1 MKVTILFFSTNRL
14 EFLIPSLDSFFK
26 HVNFGE
32 NEIYSVLIDDYPKD
46 RDDEMFRKIQK
57 KYNIDK
63 LILHEENQGYSKT
76 WKEGW
81 DNIPENTDFIFHQE
95 DDFTYHTEIEIS
107 SLTQIL
113 KRQPKLYQIVL
124 KRQIWYEPPN
134 GDLIY
139 KLEKGQL
146 ETFEESFE
154 IDGKNHYITGNRNIF
169 NANPCLYPY
178 FITQIKYGNTI
189 QEHMILTHL
198 LKKHPDMYG
207 CFYGKR
213 LDPPLTTHIG
223 HFTQGKRML
232 PGENGY
238 ETYKVYNPDKK
249 YDAKKWLTEYKSPT
263 QTEKKQLEKNNK
275 TLYFETIDDANRQ
288 SDTGKKIEILQKA
301 IKILPE
307 YLDAYYFLMMEY
319 QNKKEYLKAYLT
331 GISAGNKWKTY
342 KLFRDFKQQD
352 IYKRLFYLN
361 LALNAYYA
369 EFYDEAF
376 IINKRI
382 LDLYPN
388 DSTIVGNQSFYEN
401 KIDTQKYQ
409 TDGKNNDLSTHFNM
423 KPPKIMVFEDFYKN
437 PDKIRDF
444 ALNQEFKVV
453 GNYPG
458 KRTESF
464 HEDYH
469 KEMFEKL
476 IGEKITWWPDEYNG
490 CFQIVTQDLN
500 SWIHRDKTDYS
511 AIVFL
516 NPEPE
521 ISTGGTVLYR
531 HKETGL
537 LRSHNDD
544 EEKILGN
551 SSNNL
556 DDWET
561 TDTIG
566 NLYNR
571 CIIFQGR
578 HNHKSNKYFG
588 DHLYNGRLFQIFFFN
603 TENTD

>member
-14 EFLIPSLDSFFK
+14 EFLIPSLDTFFK
-26 HVNFGE
+26 YVNFGDH
-32 NEIYSVLIDDYPKD
+32 EIYSILIDDYPKD

-81 DNIPENTDFIFHQE
+81 DNIPRDTDFIFHQE

-107 SLTQIL
+107 SLIQIL

-124 KRQIWYEPPN
+124 KRQIWYEPPS

-154 IDGKNHYITGNRNIF
+154 INGKNHYITGNRNLF

-178 FITQIKYGNTI
+178 FITQMEYGETI

-213 LDPPLTTHIG
+213 LDLPLTTHIG

-232 PGENGY
+232 PGEPGY
-238 ETYKVYNPDKK
+238 DMYKVYNPEKK

-263 QTEKKQLEKNNK
+263 QKEKKQAEINNK
-275 TLYFETIDDANRQ
+275 NLYFETINDANRQ

-319 QNKKEYLKAYLT
+319 QNKKQYLKAYLT
-331 GISAGNKWKTY
+331 GVSAGNKWKTY
-342 KLFRDFKQQD
+342 KLFRSFKQQD

-382 LDLYPN
+382 LELYPN
-388 DSTIVGNQSFYEN
+388 DSTIVGNQSFYEK
-401 KIDTQKYQ
+401 KIDTKKYQ
-409 TDGKNNDLSTHFNM
+409 TGITNNLSSHFSM

-464 HEDYH
+464 REDYH

-476 IGEKITWWPDEYNG
+476 IGEKITWWPGEYNG
-490 CFQIVTQDLN
+490 CFQIVTGDLK
-500 SWIHRDKTDYS
+500 SCWVIT
-511 AIVFL
+511 
-516 NPEPE
+516 
-521 ISTGGTVLYR
+521 ISQR
-531 HKETGL
+531 
-537 LRSHNDD
+537 
-544 EEKILGN
+544 
-551 SSNNL
+551 
-556 DDWET
+556 
-561 TDTIG
+561 
-566 NLYNR
+566 
-571 CIIFQGR
+571 
-578 HNHKSNKYFG
+578 
-588 DHLYNGRLFQIFFFN
+588 
-603 TENTD
+603 